1 MKKIFLM
8 CVIILFTFLG
18 GTLCNAEQEISV
30 YLNDAKIEFDVSPQ
44 IIQDRTMVPLRGIC
58 ESLGMNVS
66 FIEETNKICIS
77 DQNGIQIFNTLGEKT
92 FLVVKSGMSSTVIS
106 DVATMTYNG
115 RTLVPVRLV
124 SELLQLNVEW
134 DEESS
139 SVLIKNID
147 EKCGYKLTW
156 ELVDNTLFITG
167 IGEMYNYSI
176 ESPAP
181 WVKHAEKIENVVINF
196 GVTSISEFAFYGL
209 GNVKTVEI
217 PKSVTK
223 IEQSAFFMCDLLENI
238 DVNADNKNYMDL
250 HGVLFSKDKTV
261 MLKYPSQKLDE
272 KYEIPSEVK
281 EIGADAF
288 NFCPNLKEVE
298 IPKNV
303 SKLPLRIFLDCY
315 NLERI
320 SVSTSNRIFHS
331 KGGALYYTPLKALV
345 KYPEGKT
352 NETYVV
358 QGGTEIIHKYA
369 FENSKRLKEV
379 VLPQSIVT
387 IREYAFWYCDALEK
401 INVPENLAHIEKGAF
416 YGCSSLTSI
425 TIPSYVKSI
434 GELAFGKCDSLT
446 DVVVYSTT
454 DVHEDAFEG
463 CDKLTVTYK

>member
-8 CVIILFTFLG
+8 CSIILFTFLS
-18 GTLCNAEQEISV
+18 GTICNAEQEISV
-30 YLNDAKIEFDVSPQ
+30 YLNDTKIEFDVSPQ
-44 IIQDRTMVPLRGIC
+44 VIEDRTMVPLRGIC

-66 FIEETNKICIS
+66 FVEETNKICIS

-92 FLVVKSGMSSTVIS
+92 FLVVKSGMSNTVNS

-134 DEESS
+134 DEKTS
-139 SVLIKNID
+139 SVLIKNTD

-156 ELVDNTLFITG
+156 ELIDNTLFISG

-209 GNVKTVEI
+209 ENAKTVEI

-238 DVNADNKNYMDL
+238 DVNADNKNYMDR

-261 MLKYPSQKLDE
+261 LLKYPSQKSDE
-272 KYEIPSEVK
+272 KYEITNEVK

-288 NFCPNLKEVE
+288 SFCPNLKEVE

-320 SVSTSNRIFHS
+320 VVSTSNRIFHS

-358 QGGTEIIHKYA
+358 QNGTEIIHKYA
-369 FENSKRLKEV
+369 FENSKNLKEV
-379 VLPQSIVT
+379 VLPESLIE
-387 IREYAFWYCDALEK
+387 IREHAFRNCNALGK
-401 INVPENLAHIEKGAF
+401 FNIPENLSHIEKGAF

-425 TIPSYVKSI
+425 TMPSYVKSI
-434 GELAFGKCDSLT
+434 DEHAFAECSNLEE
-446 DVVVYSTT
+446 VVVYPST
-454 DVHEDAFEG
+454 DVHKDAFEG